1 MPAAWWDLLL
11 DGTVRRVELKLTPWR
26 DAAGIRALIYRQAEM
41 RERLAAT
48 HKPQP
53 GTLIVQA
60 WGGQGLEAFSPNYNL
75 KDTKIW
81 TVAPVMPVPREL
93 IHTLRR
99 LHSWSQPQAP
109 VARPPTTYSAQV
121 PAPVVNDL
129 RHDPGADLGDDNIED
144 LLPPCSCGLG
154 LHSAEVHPPSCR
166 VWG

>member
-1 MPAAWWDLLL
+1 MPVMPAVWWDLLL
-11 DGTVRRVELKLTPWR
+11 DGTIRRVELRLTPWR

-48 HKPQP
+48 HKPQL

-60 WGGQGLEAFSPNYNL
+60 WGGQGLEAFSPNHNL
-75 KDTKIW
+75 KDPKIW
-81 TVAPVMPVPREL
+81 TAAPVMQLPAAMRVR
-93 IHTLRR
+93 
-99 LHSWSQPQAP
+99 SQPQAP

-121 PAPVVNDL
+121 PAPAVHDL